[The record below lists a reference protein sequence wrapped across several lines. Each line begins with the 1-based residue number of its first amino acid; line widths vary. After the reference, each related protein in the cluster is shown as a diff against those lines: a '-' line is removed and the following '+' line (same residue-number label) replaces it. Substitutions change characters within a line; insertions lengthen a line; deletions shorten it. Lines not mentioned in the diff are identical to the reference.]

1 MCDNIQKDEIE
12 GILRTIVA
20 HMPIGLIIMEC
31 KWKKPIFVND
41 QAMSIL
47 EIDTI
52 EVLKDFFYN
61 YGIEIC
67 GAEGEMRKEIKLRTK
82 NGYKI
87 VGLSVYNTPE
97 DLMERSLSFI
107 FLKDI
112 SRLKEQEKMLRENF
126 ESEFARK
133 IAGSI
138 AHEIGNPLSALK
150 VSLKLI
156 LDNIDNYNVDKIRG
170 MLTSMLEEVDK
181 VDRFLKDF
189 LTYART
195 KHLHL
200 EPADFCEI
208 LEDVLSL
215 MNSSF
220 KANNVTVI
228 NRCCKE
234 NRPVNVDAKR
244 LKQILINIFKNSVE
258 AIDVKGF
265 ILISCTPLSYREH
278 KMLKVE
284 ITDTG
289 SGIKKDHM
297 PRIFSPFFTTKIYGS
312 GLGLTVAREMLERMG
327 GNISIESEEGKG
339 TTVTILLPFYEE

>member
-1 MCDNIQKDEIE
+1 MDDNIQKDEIE
-12 GILRTIVA
+12 SVLKSIVT
-20 HMPIGLIIMEC
+20 HMPVGLIIVEC
-31 KWKKPIFVND
+31 ENGKPIFVND
-41 QAMSIL
+41 QAKCIL

-52 EVLKDFFYN
+52 DDLRNFFRN
-61 YGIEIC
+61 YDIKICGIER
-67 GAEGEMRKEIKLRTK
+67 EERREIKLQSNNT
-82 NGYKI
+82 YKI
-87 VGLSVYNTPE
+87 VGLSVYNTPN

-112 SRLKEQEKMLRENF
+112 SKLKEQEKMLRENF

-156 LDNIDNYNVDKIRG
+156 LDNINNYDINKIRN
-170 MLTSMLEEVDK
+170 MLSSMLEEVDK

-189 LTYART
+189 LMYART

-200 EPADFCEI
+200 EPADFCDI

-220 KANNVTVI
+220 KANNITVI

-234 NRPVNVDAKR
+234 SRMVNVDSRR
-244 LKQILINIFKNSVE
+244 LRQVLINILKNSVE
-258 AIDVKGF
+258 AIVGKGF
-265 ILISCTPLSYREH
+265 IIISCTSVSYREH

-289 SGIKKDHM
+289 VGIKKDHI

-312 GLGLTVAREMLERMG
+312 GLGLTAAREMLERMG

-339 TTVTILLPFYEE
+339 TTVTILLPFY